1 MKNKI
6 LKTDLLPDMAALFY
20 VGQVGFIIKCRDKY
34 ILIDGYLSD
43 YVDRNC
49 SSELVKWVRRY
60 PAPICAEEL
69 DFIDYVFCTHS
80 HFDHADPDTLSKLA
94 KVNTKAKYI
103 VSKAIE
109 DVIESYG
116 VAKSDIIGVKCDEE
130 VTLDGDFKVTAIPAA
145 HEELHQDDN
154 GNYLEVG
161 FKIEMGN
168 ITLFHAGDGCPY
180 QGLEE
185 RIKGSDILIM
195 PVNGRDYYRRF
206 ECDIIGCFDS
216 KEAITIAKR
225 VDAKLLIPCHIDLY
239 DVNEL
244 NPAYFVDCLKK
255 ENPNQ
260 AFHIFTPGE
269 RYIFMA

>member
-1 MKNKI
+1 MKERI

-20 VGQVGFIIKCRDKY
+20 MGQVGFIIKCRGKY
-34 ILIDGYLSD
+34 MLIDGYLSD
-43 YVDRNC
+43 YVDKNC
-49 SSELVKWVRRY
+49 SNELVKWERLY
-60 PAPICAEEL
+60 PAPIDAEEL

-80 HFDHADPDTLSKLA
+80 HFDHADPYTLSKIA
-94 KVNTKAKYI
+94 KVNSKAKYI
-103 VSKAIE
+103 VSEAIA

-116 VAKSDIIGVKCDEE
+116 ISKADIIGVKCDDAI
-130 VTLDGDFKVTAIPAA
+130 TLDDDFKVTAIPAA
-145 HEELHQDDN
+145 HEELHKDDN

-161 FKIEMGN
+161 FKIEMGD

-180 QGLEE
+180 EGLEE

-195 PVNGRDYYRRF
+195 PVNGRDYYRRY

-216 KEAITIAKR
+216 GEAIKIAKR

-239 DVNEL
+239 EVNKL
-244 NPAYFVDCLKK
+244 NPAYFVDCLKN

-260 AFHIFTPGE
+260 AFHIFAPGE
-269 RYIFMA
+269 KFVYQR